1 MANKARPASDLPK
14 AAVEALWHGNVIEA
28 IKVVRQERNIGL
40 KEAKDSV
47 DAYIVS
53 QPALKKKMDQVLS
66 HGATEIYSL
75 ADRISDACRR
85 SCVSRDPWTMN
96 PHPAMSALKKEDIDT
111 LMQFYAPSYDYHGL
125 KADDVRRVWSEVFP
139 HYTAVESVHLFSD
152 IKVTQVGNVLRADVT
167 CTGGLYG
174 TDERSGD
181 RVTLDSWFREVH
193 YLVKEGDAWRFL
205 NNAGEVPAAAPFAL
219 APHHPLF

>member
-1 MANKARPASDLPK
+1 MKRDRKLSAFLVLNL
-14 AAVEALWHGNVIEA
+14 ALSCALVPVLVSA
-28 IKVVRQERNIGL
+28 KV
-40 KEAKDSV
+40 
-47 DAYIVS
+47 
-53 QPALKKKMDQVLS
+53 QVLPETTLLMEGKKVTGQS
-66 HGATEIYSL
+66 GL
-75 ADRISDACRR
+75 LR
-85 SCVSRDPWTMN
+85 
-96 PHPAMSALKKEDIDT
+96 HPVVTGLFAAFERAESALKKEDIEA

-125 KADDVRRVWSEVFP
+125 KEDDVRRVWTEVFE
-139 HYTAVESVHLFSD
+139 HYKAVESIHLFSD
-152 IKVTQVGNVLRADVT
+152 IKVSKVNNGFRAEVT

-205 NNAGEVPAAAPFAL
+205 GNAGGVPAAAPFAS